1 MSDIKDMA
9 EAGKT
14 AWESFKKVFSL
25 LKERKLFA
33 AFRQCF
39 SFLKAVYV
47 NHLKGKYITVKGK
60 KIPRTLIAIL
70 VLFFGYCALPS
81 DDNNVSSE
89 LSEAAD
95 TQKDSNTYDN
105 EGVKIYDMRRCELD
119 NKIGACGYLENY
131 GEYNFGRIKVII
143 TFFAPEGTPIYEGGI
158 EAEGVESHTR
168 SKINVACPDEFSYF
182 NIKEVTLEDKT
193 EAQ

>member
-105 EGVKIYDMRRCELD
+105 EGVKIYDMD

>member
-89 LSEAAD
+89 LSEA
-95 TQKDSNTYDN
+95 
-105 EGVKIYDMRRCELD
+105 VD